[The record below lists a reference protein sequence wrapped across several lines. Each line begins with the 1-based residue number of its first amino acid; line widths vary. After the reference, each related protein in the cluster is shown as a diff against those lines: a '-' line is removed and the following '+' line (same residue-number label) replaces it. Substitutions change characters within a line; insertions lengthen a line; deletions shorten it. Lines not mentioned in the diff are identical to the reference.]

1 MMTGIRGALW
11 QDQGAACTHDAAY
24 REKRAGQAHSLD
36 GDADG
41 VHAEQIGF
49 RDLMTDTKCNT
60 NLLQYRTRRTALHE
74 AIRFT
79 RQFARVQLKKVRAIT
94 GNYLADYTIEQNGE
108 QKWVENPAKR
118 VIHGIYDAVSEP
130 IRSGHWKV
138 PRLGNDRTTYVVG
151 LYGTGR
157 FYIHAL
163 MLRNLGPRAK
173 YIRERIRFHPRP
185 TSMIYTG
192 HATMRY
198 ASRGQR
204 LPAVTSRIL
213 GAVESGFA
221 DLIFVYRHPLD
232 SLLTNWVWWRTYIR
246 EKRIIDSI
254 SDVYKNTD
262 DLCAALERDFRGFKT
277 FAEGDPVF
285 FSDSRGPRFLSFP
298 EFVEETALFLESATL
313 TVRLEDCMIDPLKE
327 FSKIVEIMSVR
338 VDLNGLRV
346 PPPRAKPYGYL
357 AVQEK
362 VSQFRD
368 FINALDLQTKRRIE
382 KIGYNVGV

>member
-1 MMTGIRGALW
+1 
-11 QDQGAACTHDAAY
+11 
-24 REKRAGQAHSLD
+24 
-36 GDADG
+36 
-41 VHAEQIGF
+41 
-49 RDLMTDTKCNT
+49 MTDTKHNT
-60 NLLQYRTRRTALHE
+60 SLLEYRTRRTVLHE
-74 AIRFT
+74 VVRST
-79 RQFARVQLKKVRAIT
+79 RQSARVQLKKVRATISA
-94 GNYLADYTIEQNGE
+94 YLADYTVERNGE

-130 IRSGHWKV
+130 IRTGHWKV
-138 PRLGNDRTTYVVG
+138 PRLGNDRTAYVVG
-151 LYGTGR
+151 LYGSGR
-157 FYIHAL
+157 FYVHAL
-163 MLRNLGPRAK
+163 MLQNLGQRAR

-254 SDVYKNTD
+254 SDVYKSSD
-262 DLCAALERDFRGFKT
+262 DLCAGLERDFREFKA
-277 FAEGDPVF
+277 FAEGDPAF
-285 FSDSRGPRFLSFP
+285 FSGSRGPRFLSFP

-313 TVRLEDCMIDPLKE
+313 AVRLEDCMIDPLKE
-327 FSKIVEIMSVR
+327 FSRIVEIMSVR
-338 VDLNGLRV
+338 VELSGLRLS
-346 PPPRAKPYGYL
+346 PPRAKRYGYL

-362 VSQFRD
+362 VPQFRD
-368 FINALDLQTKRRIE
+368 FINGLDLQTKRRIE
-382 KIGYNVGV
+382 KIGYSVGV